1 MIGKSEPGWKFFPL
15 SNANRQSFK
24 FSCYLASSRG
34 RSFVI
39 QIGFNLRCHKKASR
53 FSQTFPSCLV
63 ARFSQSPLWTHSKR
77 WWMNRMFA
85 SQELIEFNPNTC
97 AIDKVHFPFHSLCL
111 LRRSRK
117 VFFACLHAAKNRA
130 NYFPLATWVM
140 MHFLSLSDGK
150 KEKSYSGGEML
161 HINFMVRFCFRF
173 RMANVRA
180 LQGAFCKAKQKL
192 FRDVLHKNFSF
203 HREQMTSWENFA
215 FHSFEFR
222 PNSFRH
228 TFSLLHFC
236 AVREAFLY

>member
-1 MIGKSEPGWKFFPL
+1 MPWESFEIL
-15 SNANRQSFK
+15 SN
-24 FSCYLASSRG
+24 FSL
-34 RSFVI
+34 
-39 QIGFNLRCHKKASR
+39 L
-53 FSQTFPSCLV
+53 SCCKSISIP
-63 ARFSQSPLWTHSKR
+63 RWTHSKR

-203 HREQMTSWENFA
+203 HREQMTSWETSRFIVLSFA
-215 FHSFEFR
+215 QTVPVIHFPSCTFALSEKLFCTRFLRSTREFMYR
-222 PNSFRH
+222 VMRL
-228 TFSLLHFC
+228 SLLLERFT
-236 AVREAFLY
+236 